1 MKAVRILTGF
11 LALIFCIALWGLE
24 MGAASLG
31 VVRHFFSG
39 EGIAKII
46 KKADVRE
53 VLSSRSESGDYKEAV
68 REMVGEEFFGEEIT
82 DEMIDDFLSS
92 QTFEDLTEL
101 VGDVVIS
108 VMLGDTNVSK
118 LTPEA
123 LRKVFDDN
131 AAEIVTLID
140 GEYSE
145 AREAE
150 IRDIIDSESQAVFEE
165 IDVSEITESAA
176 GQIDESALKAARFAL
191 KSSTLYIAL
200 IACAAVV
207 LIIAALRLKRF
218 GWLLWTGITTFLAGA
233 LTLLIGIF
241 IGPVLRLAAELPDAV
256 TSVSGIIGSRFILT
270 GAIMLAAAVAG
281 IVLACLLRALT
292 KKPLPARAQ
301 YPTRA

>member
-1 MKAVRILTGF
+1 
-11 LALIFCIALWGLE
+11 
-24 MGAASLG
+24 
-31 VVRHFFSG
+31 
-39 EGIAKII
+39 
-46 KKADVRE
+46 
-53 VLSSRSESGDYKEAV
+53 
-68 REMVGEEFFGEEIT
+68 MVGEEFFGEEIT